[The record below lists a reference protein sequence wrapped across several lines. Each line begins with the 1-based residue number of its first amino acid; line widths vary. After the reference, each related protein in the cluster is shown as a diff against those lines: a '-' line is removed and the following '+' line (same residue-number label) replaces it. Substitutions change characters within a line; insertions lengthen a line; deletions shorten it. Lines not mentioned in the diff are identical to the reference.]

1 MILELITEL
10 GAGGAERVVFE
21 LATRLPQ
28 VAVAALDGRGVFA
41 DRLRERGVA
50 VYDLGARRKTD
61 VGVVWRL
68 RRLLRELRPRVL
80 HTHLFHANLL
90 GRLAAAGL
98 HIPALSTCHIME
110 TRPRPWHFF
119 LDRLTARLAAGEVC
133 VSQAV
138 ADFQRQKTGLPA
150 EFFPVIYNGIDLEKF
165 RPAADREAL
174 RRELNFPAA
183 ALTVGFLGRLA
194 PQKGVDIF
202 IRAIAALMNL
212 APELAPQ
219 VAWVVG
225 GAGSEERKLRELAAD
240 LNLPH
245 ILFCGEIA
253 APEKFLAALDIAVMP
268 SRYEGFGLVA
278 AEAQSCG
285 AAVIA
290 ADLPPLREIVADGEN
305 GLLTPPDADALAAA
319 LQKLSVNP
327 DLRRRLAAAGQQ
339 SARRF
344 EVEKMAN
351 EYRRLLERTELRV
364 KS

>member
-1 MILELITEL
+1 MILELITSL

-41 DRLRERGVA
+41 DRLRARGVA

-61 VGVVWRL
+61 VAVIWRL

-80 HTHLFHANLL
+80 HTHLFHANLV

-98 HIPALSTCHIME
+98 AMPVLSTCHIME

-119 LDRLTARLAAGEVC
+119 LDRLTARFAAGEVC

-174 RRELNFPAA
+174 RRELNFPAMP
-183 ALTVGFLGRLA
+183 TVGFLGRLA

-240 LNLPH
+240 LNLPQ

-305 GLLTPPDADALAAA
+305 GLLTPPDANDLAAA
-319 LQKLSVNP
+319 LQKLLVNP

-344 EVEKMAN
+344 EVGKMAN
-351 EYRRLLERTELRV
+351 EYRRRLERTELRV